1 MGFFFTGASVASKL
15 GISTKP
21 YLTSHEGDGRSDE
34 SYATGEFGRTKGP
47 SGGEGGGPLR
57 EVKIRTKCQKLFHL
71 PHENQLLHRGVGR
84 GGSQEKNTRDR
95 LDSAIIALQKCK
107 NLAWGKKK
115 RSPWGFFYQT
125 FLKLGFFFP
134 HPKLWGFFLPHAR
147 FVAISKIPRE
157 VKETATRVPKNG
169 IFDISKIS
177 RVGKKKPS

>member
-71 PHENQLLHRGVGR
+71 PHENQLLHRGVGGVGR
-84 GGSQEKNTRDR
+84 TK
-95 LDSAIIALQKCK
+95 
-107 NLAWGKKK
+107 
-115 RSPWGFFYQT
+115 
-125 FLKLGFFFP
+125 
-134 HPKLWGFFLPHAR
+134 
-147 FVAISKIPRE
+147 KIPEIGSIPR
-157 VKETATRVPKNG
+157 
-169 IFDISKIS
+169 
-177 RVGKKKPS
+177 

>member
-57 EVKIRTKCQKLFHL
+57 EVKIRTKYQKLFHL
-71 PHENQLLHRGVGR
+71 PHENQLLHRGGGMGR
-84 GGSQEKNTRDR
+84 SQEKNTRDR

-107 NLAWGKKK
+107 NLTRGKRNRHSGAKK
-115 RSPWGFFYQT
+115 WH
-125 FLKLGFFFP
+125 L
-134 HPKLWGFFLPHAR
+134 
-147 FVAISKIPRE
+147 
-157 VKETATRVPKNG
+157 
-169 IFDISKIS
+169 
-177 RVGKKKPS
+177 